1 MTPRFDFASDNTAG
15 MAPEALAALVDAN
28 AGAVEAYGEDATSA
42 HAARLVR
49 ELLDVDASVHFVPTG
64 TAANA
69 LAPDLNSPFNGYTA
83 VLVAATAQAGF
94 VNCLIEG
101 DVVGAAYAG
110 RRRGA

>member
-1 MTPRFDFASDNTAG
+1 MAALYLVHRPAG
-15 MAPEALAALVDAN
+15 ADHMKNPAGIHGALVDA
-28 AGAVEAYGEDATSA
+28 ASGP
-42 HAARLVR
+42 AAI
-49 ELLDVDASVHFVPTG
+49 
-64 TAANA
+64 TAANS